1 MGTAP
6 IFAAQ
11 LQASLDLAHS
21 SKIANW
27 SNQTK
32 NMNRELR
39 NVIYPLVNDIQ
50 NHLNNPDLK
59 NKPHDFSHLEN
70 QVAHLEAL
78 YNRHRDEF
86 STDFPNKAEELK
98 EVEKEGPIKILPE
111 DLTKLTEA
119 DLKVVEK
126 ILEQLKNS
134 HNDSIQQTTNDLY
147 LQGQL
152 FITVTE
158 ILRRLQQNQE
168 EHGRSIV
175 HNQIAR

>member
-1 MGTAP
+1 MGAP
-6 IFAAQ
+6 VFAAH
-11 LQASLDLAHS
+11 LQASLDVAHS
-21 SKIANW
+21 NKIANW

-32 NMNRELR
+32 DMNKELR
-39 NVIYPLVNDIQ
+39 QVIYPLVNDIQ

-59 NKPHDFSHLEN
+59 NKPHDFSHLSN
-70 QVAHLEAL
+70 QVTRLEAL

-86 STDFPNKAEELK
+86 STDFPNKAGELK
-98 EVEKEGPIKILPE
+98 EVENEGTVHIFPE

-126 ILEQLKNS
+126 ILDQLKNS
-134 HNDSIQQTTNDLY
+134 HNDTIQQTTNDLY
-147 LQGQL
+147 IQGQL